1 MLSPTKGKLERIVEA
16 VRRGLTGED
25 AVAFVRRSGFAVTT
39 VGIARHLKKLGGRG
53 QIMGLIEEGKSN
65 IEILEV
71 CLRDKD
77 FSELVPETPEQ
88 VELFDME
95 NYDTSAS
102 TYPGRETPI
111 YATAKLSI
119 RLPSDV
125 YEALRLAARGE
136 GKSQNQLIV
145 EILTAW
151 LSQMPGPSDDG
162 NGLG

>member
-16 VRRGLTGED
+16 VRRGMTGED
-25 AVAFVRRSGFAVTT
+25 AVVFVRRSGFAVTA

-53 QIMGLIEEGKSN
+53 HIMELIESGKSN
-65 IEILEV
+65 IDILEI
-71 CLRDKD
+71 CLRDND
-77 FSELVPETPEQ
+77 FSDLTPETPEQ
-88 VELFDME
+88 VDLFDME
-95 NYDTSAS
+95 SYDASA
-102 TYPGRETPI
+102 TAYPGRETPI

-145 EILTAW
+145 EILTGW
-151 LSQMPGPSDDG
+151 LSQMPGPVEDR